1 MTDPHIV
8 HEDHIVHDT
17 AHERHRDPDWLVR
30 ILLGV
35 GGLLLLATALAAWQM
50 QARFGG
56 WMAMALPWLVAGG
69 VVLGVAAV
77 LESITTEIWVTILAG
92 VFLLC
97 AAFLVSGRVTVQI
110 DAAAHNAYVVDRF
123 TGEVRI
129 CNAAGC
135 RDLPGF
141 GTTSVPLPSADDV
154 RDKFAP
160 KR

>member
-17 AHERHRDPDWLVR
+17 VVSHERQRDPDWLVR
-30 ILLGV
+30 ILLGL
-35 GGLLLLATALAAWQM
+35 GGLLLLAAALAAWQM
-50 QARFGG
+50 QDRFGG
-56 WMAMALPWLVAGG
+56 WVAAALPWLVAGG

-97 AAFLVSGRVTVQI
+97 ASFIVSGRVTVQI

-129 CNAAGC
+129 CNAMGC

-141 GTTSVPLPSADDV
+141 DKPSVQVDVHNPLH
-154 RDKFAP
+154 R
-160 KR
+160 

>member
-1 MTDPHIV
+1 MTDPHTI

-17 AHERHRDPDWLVR
+17 VVEHDSGREPNWMVR
-30 ILLGV
+30 ILLGA
-35 GGLLLLATALAAWQM
+35 GGLLFLALALAAWQN
-50 QARFGG
+50 QDKFGG
-56 WMAMALPWLVAGG
+56 WMATALPWLVAGG

-77 LESITTEIWVTILAG
+77 LESITTEIWVTFIAG

-97 AAFLVSGRVTVQI
+97 AAFIISGRVTVQI

-129 CNAAGC
+129 CNAMGC

-141 GTTSVPLPSADDV
+141 DKPSVQVPAVHNPL
-154 RDKFAP
+154 KH
-160 KR
+160 